1 MHDLGSKNGTFV
13 NSERVGEARL
23 REGDIVHFAQVE
35 FRVGRQDFDESQ
47 VPGLEP
53 STVSL
58 GDMRLPQQFVEG
70 VRELP
75 ELLEGR
81 QVTIAVPADREPAE
95 RLGRRLRSARARAAT
110 PRLPEQ
116 PLELFRVAAA
126 VGAEAELSRLF
137 RETAPAAGAG
147 PGALSGAVRDVHPSE
162 LDTPTPVP
170 DVVVLRERH
179 PQLRLTLEVH
189 EGALADLASVD
200 RLRTQLSRAG
210 VGIAYDDFGAGQ
222 ARLLELAEV
231 PPHYLKFDML
241 FVRGIDTA
249 PETRQRLLTSL
260 VSVARDLLV
269 YTVAE
274 GVETAEEAE
283 VCMRIGF
290 THAQGFYFGRPRPLS
305 EILVGGATPHPPDPP
320 SRYAG
325 VNPAPLRACY
335 LYAGVLRRTPQ
346 APLRYAGV
354 NPAPLR
360 ALCLRAGCFVAGSSC
375 VLAQVLLQRGDGF
388 PEAGAAEA
396 EAQVGVAHLL
406 EDAARQEHHAGS
418 RGRAARRTRAASPG
432 WKRANAIGP
441 ASGGRHAN
449 RSA

>member
-1 MHDLGSKNGTFV
+1 
-13 NSERVGEARL
+13 
-23 REGDIVHFAQVE
+23 
-35 FRVGRQDFDESQ
+35 VGRQEYDESQ
-47 VPGLEP
+47 EPGPEP

-58 GDMRLPQQFVEG
+58 VDTKLPQQFVEG

-75 ELLEGR
+75 ELIEGR
-81 QVTIAVPADREPAE
+81 QVTSLFQPIVTLPSGSVAGYEA
-95 RLGRRLRSARARAAT
+95 LGRGRHA
-110 PRLPEQ
+110 RLPEE
-116 PLELFRVAAA
+116 PLALFRVAAA

-137 RETAPAAGAG
+137 RETALGLVRERVRFPA
-147 PGALSGAVRDVHPSE
+147 LFLNVHPSE
-162 LDTPTPVP
+162 LETPTLVP
-170 DVVVLRERH
+170 DVVVLREQL

-260 VSVARDLLV
+260 VQVARDLLV

-290 THAQGFYFGRPRPLS
+290 THAQGFFFGRPRPIQ
-305 EILVGGATPHPPDPP
+305 EI
-320 SRYAG
+320 
-325 VNPAPLRACY
+325 
-335 LYAGVLRRTPQ
+335 
-346 APLRYAGV
+346 
-354 NPAPLR
+354 
-360 ALCLRAGCFVAGSSC
+360 
-375 VLAQVLLQRGDGF
+375 
-388 PEAGAAEA
+388 
-396 EAQVGVAHLL
+396 
-406 EDAARQEHHAGS
+406 
-418 RGRAARRTRAASPG
+418 
-432 WKRANAIGP
+432 
-441 ASGGRHAN
+441 
-449 RSA
+449 

>member
-1 MHDLGSKNGTFV
+1 MVRFYLESLVEGGRQLRRIAVHPLPFRVGRLHGLSLYLASESVSKEHAEIELRDGALWVKDLGSKNGTFV
-13 NSERVGEARL
+13 NSERVGEARI

-35 FRVGRQDFDESQ
+35 FRVGRQDVDESQ

-75 ELLEGR
+75 ELIEGR
-81 QVTIAVPADREPAE
+81 QVTMLFQPIVSLPSGSVAGYEA
-95 RLGRRLRSARARAAT
+95 LGRGRHA
-110 PRLPEQ
+110 RLPEQ

-137 RETAPAAGAG
+137 RETALELVQDKERFPA
-147 PGALSGAVRDVHPSE
+147 LFVNVHPSE
-162 LDTPTPVP
+162 LETPTLVP

-305 EILVGGATPHPPDPP
+305 EI
-320 SRYAG
+320 
-325 VNPAPLRACY
+325 
-335 LYAGVLRRTPQ
+335 
-346 APLRYAGV
+346 
-354 NPAPLR
+354 
-360 ALCLRAGCFVAGSSC
+360 
-375 VLAQVLLQRGDGF
+375 
-388 PEAGAAEA
+388 
-396 EAQVGVAHLL
+396 
-406 EDAARQEHHAGS
+406 
-418 RGRAARRTRAASPG
+418 
-432 WKRANAIGP
+432 
-441 ASGGRHAN
+441 
-449 RSA
+449 